1 MIEFQAKVF
10 RPQCSRLLGIVAMN
24 LALSA
29 CHFKLSESSV
39 TEPDAGV
46 PLEGFIARDGEYFPR
61 FVAHF
66 FAGSK
71 TFARVY
77 PKLGDAR
84 QGVVLIEVKQ
94 LNTAENK
101 FNEAN
106 LSWSADGVYLGYE
119 ILVDGFRK
127 IMLKD
132 LIGNYS
138 RELQVIPK
146 GAQDFLD
153 GMVPRSVQSYNAGLR
168 WSSDSTRFAFMSNGG
183 VGEYSIYIGAVG
195 AKEESVGRS
204 KSKDGYAIW
213 SPRRNEIAFVSAR
226 SGRGDIYLLNLS
238 NKELSRLSD
247 SDSVDIFPEW
257 FPSGDVLI
265 YSSGDALRHSLHV
278 VRRHGDT
285 WQRSYPL
292 TEAGGDHLRPTV
304 SPDGRLVAFYV
315 QGSSTG
321 DTQAGRWDIAVVPY
335 LEGRTYTL
343 SELKGMLVAEDVVID
358 LNTGPAWSPDS
369 RKVFYVKRDI
379 SVANP
384 IYAYDISSGKNYLF
398 NTNTRMNR
406 DLLISSLG
414 ILSFRAQVGAWDRVF
429 LALTNQGAQIQ
440 QPIATNAPIRY
451 LPHL

>member
-1 MIEFQAKVF
+1 MS
-10 RPQCSRLLGIVAMN
+10 PRLKAIGSLGRIFII
-24 LALSA
+24 LAGLLANSA
-29 CHFKLSESSV
+29 CHFKFWESRV

-46 PLEGFIARDGEYFPR
+46 PLEGFVAQDGHYFPR
-61 FVAHF
+61 FVAQF

-71 TFARVY
+71 TFAKAFPR
-77 PKLGDAR
+77 LDDASE
-84 QGVVLIEVKQ
+84 GVVLIEVKQ
-94 LNTAENK
+94 LNSADNK

-119 ILVDGFRK
+119 VLVDGFRK

-168 WSSDSTRFAFMSNGG
+168 WSPDSTRFAFMSNGG
-183 VGEYSIYIGAVG
+183 VGEYSIYVGAIG

-204 KSKDGYAIW
+204 KSKDGYATW

-238 NKELSRLSD
+238 ENLLSRLSD
-247 SDSVDIFPEW
+247 SESVDIFPEW
-257 FPSGDVLI
+257 FPSGDVLV
-265 YSSGDALRHSLHV
+265 YSSGDALRHNLFV
-278 VRRHGDT
+278 VRRHGNT
-285 WQRSYPL
+285 WQRPVAV
-292 TEAGGDHLRPTV
+292 TEAGADHLRPTV
-304 SPDGRLVAFYV
+304 SPDGRLIAFYL
-315 QGSSTG
+315 QQESLS
-321 DTQAGRWDIAVVPY
+321 DTEAGRWDIAVVPY
-335 LEGRTYTL
+335 FEGKTYSL
-343 SELKGMLVAEDVVID
+343 RELKSMIVAEDVVID

-369 RKVFYVKRDI
+369 RKIFYVKHDI

-384 IYAYDISSGKNYLF
+384 IYAYDLNGGRSYLF

-406 DLLISSLG
+406 DLLISRLG

-440 QPIATNAPIRY
+440 KATSNTTPIRY
-451 LPHL
+451 LHNL

>member
-1 MIEFQAKVF
+1 MLRFKVKV
-10 RPQCSRLLGIVAMN
+10 SRIWCRGFLGAITAN
-24 LALSA
+24 LVLSA
-29 CHFKLSESSV
+29 CHFKLGESRV

-46 PLEGFIARDGEYFPR
+46 PLEGFVARDGDYFPR
-61 FVAHF
+61 FIGEF
-66 FAGSK
+66 FAGSR

-94 LNTAENK
+94 LNAAENK

-119 ILVDGFRK
+119 ILIDGFRK

-138 RELQVIPK
+138 RELQIIPK
-146 GAQDFLD
+146 GSQDFLD

-195 AKEESVGRS
+195 ASEESVGRS
-204 KSKDGYAIW
+204 KSKDGYATW

-226 SGRGDIYLLNLS
+226 SGRGDIYLMNLS
-238 NKELSRLSD
+238 ERVLSRLSD

-257 FPSGDVLI
+257 FPSGDALI
-265 YSSGDALRHSLHV
+265 YSSGDALRHNLNV
-278 VRRHGDT
+278 VRRHGET
-285 WQRSYPL
+285 WQRPFPL
-292 TEAGGDHLRPTV
+292 TEAGADHLRPTV

-315 QGSSTG
+315 HEGSQV
-321 DTQAGRWDIAVVPY
+321 DTQDGRWDIAVVPY
-335 LEGRTYTL
+335 KEGRTYTL
-343 SELKGMLVAEDVVID
+343 RELKGMLVAEDVVID

-369 RKVFYVKRDI
+369 RKVFYVKHDI

-384 IYAYDISSGKNYLF
+384 IYAYDISSGKSYLF

-406 DLLISSLG
+406 DLLISRLG

-440 QPIATNAPIRY
+440 QPILTNAPIRY
-451 LPHL
+451 LHNL